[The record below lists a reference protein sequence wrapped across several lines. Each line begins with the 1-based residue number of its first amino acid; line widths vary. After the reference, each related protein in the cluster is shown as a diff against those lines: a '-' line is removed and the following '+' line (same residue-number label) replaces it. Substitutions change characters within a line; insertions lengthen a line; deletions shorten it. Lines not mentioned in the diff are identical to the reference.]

1 MRIIELMHGKKKR
14 LSYMVSNFINR
25 ILTLPLARVH
35 PGFVLCLCSKV
46 ATSKLTMQI
55 LMRAKLHLSFFL
67 CSLYALKTNYK
78 GVQLKKDYFHSCLQD
93 RLQYAQEFAKD
104 YTIYLQSVE
113 FTKKTERE
121 FYKNNRILFML
132 NKILNLPTN
141 TLKLIK
147 VLRGLLALLERVM
160 NQVIQNHKINLTH

>member
-1 MRIIELMHGKKKR
+1 MKK
-14 LSYMVSNFINR
+14 N
-25 ILTLPLARVH
+25 
-35 PGFVLCLCSKV
+35 
-46 ATSKLTMQI
+46 
-55 LMRAKLHLSFFL
+55 
-67 CSLYALKTNYK
+67 
-78 GVQLKKDYFHSCLQD
+78 YFHSCLKD

-132 NKILNLPTN
+132 NKILNLPIN

-147 VLRGLLALLERVM
+147 VLKSKFILRKCLNEIE
-160 NQVIQNHKINLTH
+160 VIKRELKNYE

>member
-1 MRIIELMHGKKKR
+1 M
-14 LSYMVSNFINR
+14 
-25 ILTLPLARVH
+25 
-35 PGFVLCLCSKV
+35 
-46 ATSKLTMQI
+46 
-55 LMRAKLHLSFFL
+55 
-67 CSLYALKTNYK
+67 
-78 GVQLKKDYFHSCLQD
+78 KKDYFHSCLQD

-121 FYKNNRILFML
+121 FYKNDRILFML

-147 VLRGLLALLERVM
+147 VLKSKFILRKCLNEIE
-160 NQVIQNHKINLTH
+160 VIKRELKNYE

>member
-1 MRIIELMHGKKKR
+1 M
-14 LSYMVSNFINR
+14 
-25 ILTLPLARVH
+25 
-35 PGFVLCLCSKV
+35 
-46 ATSKLTMQI
+46 
-55 LMRAKLHLSFFL
+55 
-67 CSLYALKTNYK
+67 
-78 GVQLKKDYFHSCLQD
+78 KKDYFHACLQD

-121 FYKNNRILFML
+121 FYKNDRILFML

-147 VLRGLLALLERVM
+147 VLKSKFILRKCLNEIE
-160 NQVIQNHKINLTH
+160 VIKRELKNYE

>member
-1 MRIIELMHGKKKR
+1 M
-14 LSYMVSNFINR
+14 
-25 ILTLPLARVH
+25 
-35 PGFVLCLCSKV
+35 
-46 ATSKLTMQI
+46 
-55 LMRAKLHLSFFL
+55 
-67 CSLYALKTNYK
+67 
-78 GVQLKKDYFHSCLQD
+78 KKDYFQSCLQD

-132 NKILNLPTN
+132 NKILNLPIN

-147 VLRGLLALLERVM
+147 VLKSKFILRKCLNEIE
-160 NQVIQNHKINLTH
+160 VIKRELKNYE

>member
-1 MRIIELMHGKKKR
+1 M
-14 LSYMVSNFINR
+14 
-25 ILTLPLARVH
+25 
-35 PGFVLCLCSKV
+35 
-46 ATSKLTMQI
+46 
-55 LMRAKLHLSFFL
+55 
-67 CSLYALKTNYK
+67 
-78 GVQLKKDYFHSCLQD
+78 KKDYFHSCLQD

-147 VLRGLLALLERVM
+147 VLKSKFILRKCLNEIE
-160 NQVIQNHKINLTH
+160 VIKKELKAYEEN

>member
-1 MRIIELMHGKKKR
+1 M
-14 LSYMVSNFINR
+14 
-25 ILTLPLARVH
+25 
-35 PGFVLCLCSKV
+35 
-46 ATSKLTMQI
+46 
-55 LMRAKLHLSFFL
+55 
-67 CSLYALKTNYK
+67 
-78 GVQLKKDYFHSCLQD
+78 KKDYFHSCLKD

-141 TLKLIK
+141 ILKLIK
-147 VLRGLLALLERVM
+147 VLKSKFVLRKCLNEIE
-160 NQVIQNHKINLTH
+160 VIKRELKNYE